1 MTDSTSSL
9 SGPEALTAD
18 GIDAA
23 AVFKGR
29 SPFQTAM
36 LRLKRNK
43 AAIVSLWVV
52 IAMTFAAIFGPIL
65 SPHPYDD
72 VYNNF
77 VGEQP
82 SLSGYPKTD
91 QIVPITE
98 RALTRARVDM
108 EDIAITDDAISVEII
123 NRAEAPLDPRI
134 TRYLVRTDVYENVAL
149 NISADD
155 PRRGV
160 ITADIKSLRFLMGT
174 DQNGRD
180 LLTRI
185 FLSLRI
191 SLMVGALATGVAL
204 MIGVTYGAV
213 SGFVGGHLDNLM
225 MRFVDILY
233 SLPFV
238 FFVILL
244 VVFFGN
250 NIVLI
255 FIAVGCIQ
263 WLDMARIVRGQT
275 LQLKQ
280 QEFVQASQALGVN
293 RSDIIKRHIIPNLAG
308 TVVVYM
314 TLLIPRVILLESF
327 LSFLGLGVQEPLTS
341 LGVLIAEGARYMRN
355 DPYLLIF
362 PALTMSILLFALNFL
377 GDGLRD
383 ALDPKDR

>member
-1 MTDSTSSL
+1 MTDTA
-9 SGPEALTAD
+9 ALLMTD
-18 GIDAA
+18 TPQIDAPEI
-23 AVFKGR
+23 VGR
-29 SPFQTAM
+29 SLFQTAM

-43 AAIVSLWVV
+43 AAMVSLWVV
-52 IAMTFAAIFGPIL
+52 IGMTLAAILGPIL
-65 SPHPYDD
+65 SPHPYHE

-77 VGEQP
+77 VGAKP
-82 SLSGYPKTD
+82 SMTAYPKQD
-91 QIVPITE
+91 QLQPITE
-98 RALTRARVDM
+98 RALKRARVDLQNINIA
-108 EDIAITDDAISVEII
+108 EDHVKVDII
-123 NRAEAPLDPRI
+123 NRTNAALDPRI
-134 TRYLVRTDVYENVAL
+134 TRYMDRTDIFENIEL
-149 NISADD
+149 NIS
-155 PRRGV
+155 PSNPSQGV
-160 ITADIKSLRFLMGT
+160 MTADIKNQRFLMGT

-185 FLSLRI
+185 FMSLRI

-213 SGFVGGHLDNLM
+213 SGFIGGRVDNIM
-225 MRFVDILY
+225 MRIVDLLY

-280 QEFVQASQALGVN
+280 QEFVQASKALGVSRGN
-293 RSDIIKRHIIPNLAG
+293 IVKRHIIPNLAG

>member
-1 MTDSTSSL
+1 MTDLKTVS
-9 SGPEALTAD
+9 EK
-18 GIDAA
+18 GILPAEEP
-23 AVFKGR
+23 AVKGR
-29 SPFQTAM
+29 TLLDTAL
-36 LRLKRNK
+36 LRLKRNR
-43 AAIVSLWVV
+43 AAMVSLWVF
-52 IAMTFAAIFGPIL
+52 IAMTLAAIFGPML
-65 SPHPYDD
+65 SSHPYDE
-72 VYNNF
+72 VYNHF
-77 VGEQP
+77 VGEKP
-82 SLSGYPKTD
+82 SLTAYPKQD
-91 QIVPITE
+91 QIQPIIE
-98 RALTRARVDM
+98 RALARARVDM
-108 EDIAITDDAISVEII
+108 ENIEMSSDGVKVNII
-123 NRAEAPLDPRI
+123 NRKVEALDPRI
-134 TRYLVRTDVYENVAL
+134 TRYMLRTDVFENVEL
-149 NISADD
+149 EISPDDSKRGVMSADTK
-155 PRRGV
+155 P
-160 ITADIKSLRFLMGT
+160 LRFIMGT

-180 LLTRI
+180 LFTRI
-185 FLSLRI
+185 LMSLRI
-191 SLMVGALATGVAL
+191 SLLVGALATGVAL

-213 SGFVGGHLDNLM
+213 SGFIGGTVDNLM
-225 MRFVDILY
+225 MRFVDLLY

-280 QEFVQASQALGVN
+280 QEFVQASQALGVSRTN
-293 RSDIIKRHIIPNLAG
+293 IIKRHIIPNLAG

>member
-1 MTDSTSSL
+1 MTEASTL
-9 SGPEALTAD
+9 SAETTLTD
-18 GIDAA
+18 DAVLDQP
-23 AVFKGR
+23 AVKGR
-29 SPFQTAM
+29 SLLDTAI
-36 LRLKRNK
+36 LRLKRNR
-43 AAIVSLWVV
+43 AAMVSLWVV
-52 IAMTFAAIFGPIL
+52 IGMVFAALLGPTL
-65 SPHPYDD
+65 SPHDYDE

-77 VGEQP
+77 VGVKP
-82 SLSGYPKTD
+82 SLTAYPKTD
-91 QIVPITE
+91 QITPITE
-98 RALTRARVDM
+98 KALARARVDM
-108 EDIAITDDAISVEII
+108 EAIDISDDQVSVSIVNRTDDA
-123 NRAEAPLDPRI
+123 LDPRI
-134 TRYLVRTDVYENVAL
+134 TRYMVRTDIYENVVL
-149 NISADD
+149 DISPAD
-155 PRRGV
+155 PTKGLMR
-160 ITADIKSLRFLMGT
+160 ADIKPLRFVMGT

-185 FLSLRI
+185 FVSLRI

-204 MIGVTYGAV
+204 LIGVTYGAT
-213 SGFVGGHLDNLM
+213 SGFIGGHIDNLM
-225 MRFVDILY
+225 MRFVDLLY

-280 QEFVQASQALGVN
+280 QEFVQASQALGVG

-308 TVVVYM
+308 TVAVYM

>member
-1 MTDSTSSL
+1 LTEIAPVTDSENTASS
-9 SGPEALTAD
+9 GQPAETA
-18 GIDAA
+18 IT
-23 AVFKGR
+23 GR
-29 SPFQTAM
+29 SLLDTAI
-36 LRLKRNK
+36 LRLKRNR
-43 AAIVSLWVV
+43 AAMVSLWVV
-52 IAMTFAAIFGPIL
+52 IGMTLAALFGPWL
-65 SPHPYDD
+65 SPHPYDE
-72 VYNNF
+72 VYNGF
-77 VGEQP
+77 VGAKP
-82 SLSGYPKTD
+82 SVAAYPKSD
-91 QIVPITE
+91 QIAPIAE
-98 RALTRARVDM
+98 RAMTRARVDM
-108 EDIAITDDAISVEII
+108 QDLEVANDRVRVEIL
-123 NRAEAPLDPRI
+123 NRSEAPLDPRI
-134 TRYLVRTDVYENVAL
+134 TRYMTRTDIFENVEL
-149 NISADD
+149 EIVADD
-155 PRRGV
+155 PRQGV
-160 ITADIKSLRFLMGT
+160 ITADIKGLRFLMGT

-185 FLSLRI
+185 FMSLRI

-204 MIGVTYGAV
+204 IIGVTYGAV
-213 SGFVGGHLDNLM
+213 SGFVGGATDNLM
-225 MRFVDILY
+225 MRFVDLLY

-263 WLDMARIVRGQT
+263 WLDMARITRGQT

-280 QEFVQASQALGVN
+280 QEFVQASQALGVS
-293 RSDIIKRHIIPNLAG
+293 RGDIIKRHIVPNLAG

-341 LGVLIAEGARYMRN
+341 LGVLISEGARYMRN

>member
-1 MTDSTSSL
+1 MTDTSMLTGQAPSE
-9 SGPEALTAD
+9 EAA
-18 GIDAA
+18 I
-23 AVFKGR
+23 KGR
-29 SPFQTAM
+29 SLFDTAM
-36 LRLKRNK
+36 LRLKRNR
-43 AAIVSLWVV
+43 AAMISLWVV
-52 IAMTFAAIFGPIL
+52 MAMGLLAIFGPML
-65 SPHPYDD
+65 SPHPYNE

-77 VGEQP
+77 VGAKP
-82 SLSGYPKTD
+82 SMSAYPKQD
-91 QIVPITE
+91 QIQPITE
-98 RALTRARVDM
+98 RALSRARVNM
-108 EDIAITDDAISVEII
+108 EDISYDNDAVTLKII
-123 NRAEAPLDPRI
+123 NRNEAALDPRI
-134 TRYLVRTDVYENVAL
+134 TRYMVRTDIFKNVEL
-149 NISADD
+149 EISKDN

-160 ITADIKSLRFLMGT
+160 MRADIQHQRFLMGT

-185 FLSLRI
+185 FMSLRI

-204 MIGVTYGAV
+204 IIGVTYGAA
-213 SGFVGGHLDNLM
+213 SGFIGGTVDNLM

-250 NIVLI
+250 NIALI

-280 QEFVQASQALGVN
+280 QEFVQASQALGVGRAN
-293 RSDIIKRHIIPNLAG
+293 IIKRHIIPNLAG

-341 LGVLIAEGARYMRN
+341 LGVLISEGARYMRN
-355 DPYLLIF
+355 DSYLLIF

-383 ALDPKDR
+383 ALDPKER

>member
-1 MTDSTSSL
+1 MTDSAIPT
-9 SGPEALTAD
+9 
-18 GIDAA
+18 IQ
-23 AVFKGR
+23 GR
-29 SPFQTAM
+29 SLFDTAM
-36 LRLKRNK
+36 LRLKKNR
-43 AAIVSLWVV
+43 AAMVSLWVV
-52 IAMTFAAIFGPIL
+52 IGMTFLAIFGPML
-65 SPHPYDD
+65 SPHPYSE

-77 VGEQP
+77 VGAKP
-82 SLSGYPKTD
+82 SMTAYPRQD
-91 QIVPITE
+91 QILPITQ
-98 RALTRARVDM
+98 RALSRARVNMD
-108 EDIAITDDAISVEII
+108 TISYDKDVVTLKII
-123 NRAEAPLDPRI
+123 NRKDAALDPRI
-134 TRYLVRTDVYENVAL
+134 TRYMVRTDIFTNVAL
-149 NISADD
+149 DISKDD
-155 PRRGV
+155 PRSGV
-160 ITADIKSLRFLMGT
+160 ITADIKPQRFLMGT

-185 FLSLRI
+185 FMSLRI

-204 MIGVTYGAV
+204 LIGVTYGAV
-213 SGFVGGHLDNLM
+213 SGFIGASVDNLM

-250 NIVLI
+250 NIALI

-280 QEFVQASQALGVN
+280 QEFVQASRALGVS
-293 RSDIIKRHIIPNLAG
+293 RSNIIKRHIIPNLAG

-341 LGVLIAEGARYMRN
+341 LGVLISEGARYMRN

-383 ALDPKDR
+383 ALDPKER

>member
-1 MTDSTSSL
+1 MTDLTMTTTDADSATD
-9 SGPEALTAD
+9 PVAEAT
-18 GIDAA
+18 
-23 AVFKGR
+23 KGR
-29 SPFQTAM
+29 SLLDTAI

-43 AAIVSLWVV
+43 AAMVSLWVV
-52 IAMTFAAIFGPIL
+52 IGMTLAALFGPML
-65 SPHPYDD
+65 SPHSYDE

-77 VGEQP
+77 VGVKP
-82 SLSGYPKTD
+82 SLSAYPKTD
-91 QIVPITE
+91 QIEPITE
-98 RALTRARVDM
+98 RAMARARVNM
-108 EDIAITDDAISVEII
+108 EAIEIGDDSVQISIV
-123 NRAEAPLDPRI
+123 NQKAEPLDPRI
-134 TRYLVRTDVYENVAL
+134 TRYMVRTDVYENVVL
-149 NISADD
+149 TPSPAD
-155 PRRGV
+155 PTRG
-160 ITADIKSLRFLMGT
+160 IMTADIKNLRFLMGT

-180 LLTRI
+180 LFTRI
-185 FLSLRI
+185 MISLRI
-191 SLMVGALATGVAL
+191 SLMIGALATGVAL

-213 SGFVGGHLDNLM
+213 SGFIGGTVDNWM
-225 MRFVDILY
+225 MRLVDLLY

-280 QEFVQASQALGVN
+280 NEFVQASQALGVE
-293 RSDIIKRHIIPNLAG
+293 RGDIIRRHIIPNLAG

-362 PALTMSILLFALNFL
+362 PALTMSLLLFALNFL